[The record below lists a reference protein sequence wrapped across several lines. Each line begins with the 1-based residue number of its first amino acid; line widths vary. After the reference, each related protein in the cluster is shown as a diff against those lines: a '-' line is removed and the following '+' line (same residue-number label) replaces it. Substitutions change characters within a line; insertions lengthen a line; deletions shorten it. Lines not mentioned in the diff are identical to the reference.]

1 MPASITP
8 LRRGAVSALAAV
20 AVAGLTLTALPN
32 GNAVPASAAARD
44 NAAAKSPV
52 MKAGNVRDRMGFY
65 DARAVAA
72 PSTIASAEKA
82 LKGTKPAHLS
92 ALRAALGPSA
102 IIDIDPLTGT
112 PADLSSLDR
121 YLTGPSRAS
130 ARTIT
135 MTYVRQHLA
144 DLGLRRADLS
154 TFHLRRAYTDV
165 AGIHH
170 LSWTQ
175 SSGGITVFGNGLK
188 AHVARNGQLIA
199 LQGSPVS
206 GLSGLT
212 ATAAKSPLLSAA
224 GARAAAAKDV
234 GAAAA
239 PATARSAAGS
249 QGATLW
255 SNGDRVAPV
264 WFVTPSGVRLGW
276 STYTQS
282 GDGLAYAHVLD
293 ARTGAVLYRRDL
305 VSNDRGDG
313 RVYDYYPGAARGGHA
328 KITNFIKKGWV
339 VRGAKWLHG
348 ANVSAWA
355 DINDDN
361 LVQDRE
367 KTPVPGN
374 NKHPQFK
381 LHAFHS
387 NKLCS
392 KNYVCTWNP
401 NKAGSWKV
409 NKNADV
415 TNAFYLANTFHDYL
429 EKAPIGFTAKAGNFE
444 NADGD
449 PVLLNA
455 LDGASTD
462 HGLPDF
468 NHIDNANMST
478 PPDGIAPTMQ
488 MYLWHQPHTPNTI
501 EPYLPMSGAFDAS
514 ILYHEYTHG
523 LSNRLV
529 TDAQG
534 NSTLNSIQAG
544 AMGEAWSDYYAMDYL
559 VARGLQRDSTAKDG
573 QILEGKYTLANK
585 FPFRTMAMDCKVHS
599 RAGNCTDPITGKRG
613 GYTYGD
619 FPAIGGSPEVH
630 SSGEVWAQTLWQVRE
645 TLGHRVT
652 DMLTTRGMEL
662 SANDPTM
669 LDMRNAIIEADR
681 VVYQSKHTNAL
692 WRIFAQRGMGWYAGT
707 IDATDT
713 QPAEDFH
720 TPPAPSRGVGT
731 LAGFVT
737 DRFTG
742 DPVPGV
748 RVTITGHPG
757 YTDTTNANG
766 IYQIDNVR
774 PGRYQK
780 VVVSGGGYEQIVKKV
795 WVRGTFTRKDFS
807 TRRDWAAV
815 PAGAQVYDFTG
826 PDYSDFGC
834 GPAGALDLSQG
845 QVWGSSTGNDNADP
859 TGTIIPKELV
869 VQLPQPVDISTGSGA
884 GSAFKVDPT
893 SGCGD
898 PGSSSTGDFTIE
910 VAPAASGPWTTVV
923 DVNGEANWLPRVQFT
938 NLSASQAVANV
949 QYVRLTL
956 NSPQVPDFA
965 TNCPNGPYG
974 GCTFM
979 DFAELEVF
987 GTP

>member
-1 MPASITP
+1 MPAPISR
-8 LRRGAVSALAAV
+8 LRRSAVSALAAV
-20 AVAGLTLTALPN
+20 AVAGLTLTA
-32 GNAVPASAAARD
+32 VPTGSAASASATSKD
-44 NAAAKSPV
+44 NAAAKSPA
-52 MKAGNVRDRMGFY
+52 MKSGTERDRKGFF
-65 DARAVAA
+65 DARAVTT
-72 PSTIASAEKA
+72 PSTIAPAGKA
-82 LKGTKPAHLS
+82 LAGTKPAHVA

-102 IIDIDPLTGT
+102 IVDIDPLTGT
-112 PADLSSLDR
+112 PANLSSFDR

-154 TFHLRRAYTDV
+154 TFHLRSAYADV
-165 AGIHH
+165 AGIRH

-188 AHVARNGQLIA
+188 AHVAKNGQLIA

-206 GLSGLT
+206 GLTGLT
-212 ATAAKSPLLSAA
+212 AKAATSPTLSAA
-224 GARAAAAKDV
+224 GARTAAAKDV
-234 GAAAA
+234 GAAVA
-239 PATARSAAGS
+239 PATERSA
-249 QGATLW
+249 GAAKGVSLW
-255 SNGDRVAPV
+255 SNGDRVSPV

-282 GDGLAYAHVLD
+282 GDGLDYAHVVD
-293 ARTGAVLYRRDL
+293 ARTGTVLYRRDL
-305 VSNDRGDG
+305 VSNDRGEA
-313 RVYDYYPGAARGGHA
+313 RVYDYYPGAARGGQA
-328 KITNFIKKGWV
+328 RIVNFIKKGWV
-339 VRGAKWLHG
+339 RKGAKWLHG

-355 DINDDN
+355 DVNDDN
-361 LVQDRE
+361 LVQKRE

-374 NKHPQFK
+374 KKHPQFK

-401 NKAGSWKV
+401 NKAGSWRV

-429 EKAPIGFTAKAGNFE
+429 ARAPIGFTARAGNFE

-462 HGLPDF
+462 HGLPDP

-488 MYLWHQPHTPNTI
+488 MYLWHQPHTPNSFD
-501 EPYLPMSGAFDAS
+501 PFVPMSGAFDAS

-544 AMGEAWSDYYAMDYL
+544 SMGEAWSDYYAMDYL
-559 VARGLQRDSTAKDG
+559 VTQGLQRDSAKKDG

-585 FPFRTMAMDCKVHS
+585 FPFRTMAMDCRVHS
-599 RAGNCTDPITGKRG
+599 KARNCTDPITGKRG

-619 FPAIGGSPEVH
+619 FPMIGGAPEVH
-630 SSGEVWAQTLWQVRE
+630 SSGEVWAQTLWQIRE
-645 TLGHRVT
+645 ALGHRVT
-652 DMLTTRGMEL
+652 GMLTTRGMEL
-662 SANDPTM
+662 SANDPSM

-681 VVYQSKHTNAL
+681 VVYQSKHTNGL

-707 IDATDT
+707 VDGVDT
-713 QPAEDFH
+713 APAEDFH

-737 DRFTG
+737 DPLTG
-742 DPVPGV
+742 DPVQGV

-757 YTDTTNANG
+757 YTDVTNANG

-780 VVVSGGGYEQIVKKV
+780 VVVAGGGYEQVVKKV
-795 WVRGTFTRKDFS
+795 TVRGTFTQKDFQ
-807 TRRDWAAV
+807 TRRDWAAA

-826 PDYSDFGC
+826 PDYTDFGC
-834 GPAGALDLSQG
+834 GPEGAIDLSQG
-845 QVWGSSTGNDNADP
+845 QVWGSTTGNDNGDP
-859 TGTIIPKELV
+859 TGTMIPKELV
-869 VQLPQPVDISTGSGA
+869 VQLPQAIDIGTGSGIN
-884 GSAFKVDPT
+884 SAFKVDPT
-893 SGCGD
+893 AGCGD

-910 VAPAASGPWTTVV
+910 VSTAATGPWTTVV
-923 DVNGEANWLPRVQFT
+923 DVNGEANWLPRTQFT
-938 NLSASQAVANV
+938 DLSASQAVNNV
-949 QYVRLTL
+949 QFVRLTL

-965 TNCPNGPYG
+965 TNCPSPNYG
-974 GCTFM
+974 GCTFT
-979 DFAELEVF
+979 DFTELEVF

>member
-1 MPASITP
+1 MSAPTTR
-8 LRRGAVSALAAV
+8 LRRGAISALAAV
-20 AVAGLTLTALPN
+20 AVAGLTLTAIPN
-32 GNAVPASAAARD
+32 GAASPAPSAAKDR
-44 NAAAKSPV
+44 AAATSPA
-52 MKAGNVRDRMGFY
+52 MKNSAERDRKGFF

-72 PSTIASAEKA
+72 PSSIAPAEKA
-82 LKGTKPAHLS
+82 LKGTKPAHVA
-92 ALRAALGPSA
+92 ALRADLGPSA
-102 IIDIDPLTGT
+102 IVDIDPLTGT
-112 PADLSSLDR
+112 PANLSALDR
-121 YLTGPSRAS
+121 YLTAPSGAS
-130 ARTIT
+130 ARSVA

-144 DLGLRRADLS
+144 ELGLRRADLS
-154 TFHLRRAYTDV
+154 TFHLRNDYADV

-175 SSGGITVFGNGLK
+175 SSGGVTVFGNGLK
-188 AHVARNGQLIA
+188 AHVASNGQLIA

-206 GLSGLT
+206 GLAGLT
-212 ATAAKSPLLSAA
+212 AQVAKNPTLSAA
-224 GARAAAAKDV
+224 SARTAAAKDV
-234 GAAAA
+234 GATAA
-239 PATARSAAGS
+239 PATERSVAAGKGVS
-249 QGATLW
+249 LW

-282 GDGLAYAHVLD
+282 GDGLTYAHVVD

-313 RVYDYYPGAARGGHA
+313 RVYDYYPGAARGGKA
-328 KITNFIKKGWV
+328 KVVNFIKKGWV
-339 VRGAKWLHG
+339 LKGAKWLHG

-355 DINDDN
+355 DVNDDN
-361 LVQDRE
+361 LVQKGE

-374 NKHPQFK
+374 RKHPQFK
-381 LHAFHS
+381 LHPFHS

-392 KNYVCTWNP
+392 KQFVCTWNP
-401 NKAGSWKV
+401 NKAGSWRV
-409 NKNADV
+409 NKKADV

-429 EKAPIGFTAKAGNFE
+429 EKAPIGFTARAGNFE

-462 HGLPDF
+462 HGLPDA

-488 MYLWHQPHTPNTI
+488 MYLWHQPHTPD
-501 EPYLPMSGAFDAS
+501 PFLPVSGSFDAS

-559 VARGLQRDSTAKDG
+559 VYRGLQHDNTRKDG
-573 QILEGKYTLANK
+573 QLLVAKYTMANQ
-585 FPFRTMAMDCKVHS
+585 FPFRTMAMDCRVHS
-599 RAGNCTDPITGKRG
+599 KARSCTDPITGKRG

-619 FPAIGGSPEVH
+619 FPMIGGAPEVH

-645 TLGHRVT
+645 QFGHRVAA
-652 DMLTTRGMEL
+652 MLTTRGMEL
-662 SANDPTM
+662 SSGDPSM
-669 LDMRNAIIEADR
+669 LDMRNAVIEADR
-681 VVYQSKHTNAL
+681 VVYQSKHTNGL

-707 IDATDT
+707 TESGDT

-731 LAGFVT
+731 LAGIVT
-737 DRFTG
+737 NPLTG
-742 DPVPGV
+742 DPVEGA

-766 IYQIDNVR
+766 VYQIDNVR

-780 VVVSGGGYEQIVKKV
+780 VVVGGIGYEQVIKKV
-795 WVRGTFTRKDFS
+795 TVRGTFTRKDFQ
-807 TRRDWAAV
+807 TRRDWAAA
-815 PAGAQVYDFTG
+815 PAGAQVYDFNG
-826 PDYSDFGC
+826 PDYTAFGC
-834 GPAGALDLSQG
+834 GPEGAIDLSQG
-845 QVWGSSTGNDNADP
+845 QVWGSTTGNDNGDP
-859 TGTIIPKELV
+859 TGTMIPKYLV
-869 VQLPQPVDISTGSGA
+869 VQLPQAIDIGTGSGLS
-884 GSAFKVDPT
+884 SAFKVDPT
-893 SGCGD
+893 AGCGD

-923 DVNGEANWLPRVQFT
+923 DVNGEANWLPRTQFT
-938 NLSASQAVANV
+938 DLSASQAVNNV

-956 NSPQVPDFA
+956 NSPQVPDFT

-974 GCTFM
+974 GCTFT
-979 DFAELEVF
+979 DFTELEVF